1 MNEITNT
8 NYIGISSNKQKEA
21 SKSNKELDRTPE
33 PNFDLLCSEDDLEV
47 DDNNSQ
53 GSVKGQVHES
63 QSLFGGNESEIMVSG
78 GKKRSL
84 ISQEAEKGKNLFQ
97 KIQKYLISERE
108 GTMTITLVPNVL

>member
-63 QSLFGGNESEIMVSG
+63 QSLFGG
-78 GKKRSL
+78 KKRSL